1 MSLRGAG
8 VIAAAG
14 VLCDRR
20 RVTLS
25 ANFVQ
30 GSPPRRERY
39 ERRAGLH
46 VLRLSGDDYEMGY
59 QHGQL
64 LRDAMERGP
73 VPYFEAY
80 IEKLLGTSLGPSAG
94 RILAKLLEA
103 TVGRR
108 VAAGFPPH
116 ARRALHGLADGAG
129 LKRGALLGAVTM
141 PESYLWVLKLIMQL
155 ERPAPAPRYA
165 VPLMGCTSA
174 MAWGDATKDGALL
187 HGRNFDYQ
195 GVGAWDREQAVVF
208 HKPSDGQPYVSVAA
222 AGILFGGIT
231 AMNEAGLSLVVHQHM
246 ASKDLRLGG
255 TPIGVTG
262 DQIMR
267 YAKNLDDARRILDE
281 DTPNGCWTYVV
292 GSAREQ
298 AALCYE
304 ITPRGRASFRI
315 DDGSFGYSNI
325 YLDPGLADSELHLYP
340 SHWRNNTARFHR
352 VRARL
357 ADARGSIDENE
368 IASILG
374 DRTDPHCRLRHAISM
389 PMTVA
394 SVVFRPGDGLVYVAS
409 GRAPTSNREFVAFD
423 LSREDVRE
431 DLPALVGG
439 VPDDAAAC
447 DAFEAYLDA
456 YQAYFNSSDTASAR
470 RYVARACELAP
481 AEALYHFMNGLLAL
495 VDHDPAAAER
505 SFDRAVEL
513 GHPDA
518 ERLAAFHLWRGR
530 SRDVQGRR
538 SSAIADYRLVE
549 RADHAVER
557 AALKGLRRPWRPR
570 RFGIEFALADV
581 PAP

>member
-1 MSLRGAG
+1 M
-8 VIAAAG
+8 
-14 VLCDRR
+14 
-20 RVTLS
+20 TLS
-25 ANFVQ
+25 ASV
-30 GSPPRRERY
+30 SATSAPRRERY
-39 ERRAGLH
+39 EQRAGLH

-64 LRDAMERGP
+64 LREAMARGP
-73 VPYFEAY
+73 VPYFEEY
-80 IEKLLGTSLGPSAG
+80 IEKLIGTSLGPSAG
-94 RILAKLLEA
+94 RIAAKLLAA

-108 VAAGFPPH
+108 VARGFPPH

-129 LKRGALLGAVTM
+129 LGRRALMGAVTM

-155 ERPAPAPRYA
+155 ERPAPAPRHA

-174 MAWGDATKDGALL
+174 MAWGEATRDGALL

-208 HKPSDGQPYVSVAA
+208 HRPSDGQPYVSVAA

-246 ASKDLRLGG
+246 ASTDLRLGG

-262 DQIMR
+262 DQVMR
-267 YAKNLDDARRILDE
+267 YAKNLDDAQRILDE
-281 DTPNGCWTYVV
+281 DTPNGCWTYVI

-304 ITPRGRASFRI
+304 ITPRGRAAFRI

-325 YLDPGLADSELHLYP
+325 YLDPRLAESELNLYP

-352 VRARL
+352 VRGRL
-357 ADARGSIDENE
+357 ADARGRIDENE

-374 DRTDPHCRLRHAISM
+374 DRSDPRCRLRHAIAM

-394 SVVFRPGDGLVYVAS
+394 SVVFRPGDALVYVAP

-423 LSREDVRE
+423 LAREDLRE
-431 DLPALVGG
+431 DLPALRGG
-439 VPDDAAAC
+439 IPDDADAR
-447 DAFEAYLDA
+447 DAFDA
-456 YQAYFNSSDTASAR
+456 YRDAYEAYFNSSDTASAR
-470 RYVARACELAP
+470 RHIARACTLAP
-481 AEALYHFMNGLLAL
+481 GEALYHFMNGLLAL
-495 VDHDPAAAER
+495 VDRAPSAAEHA
-505 SFDRAVEL
+505 FDRALEL

-518 ERLAAFHLWRGR
+518 ERLAAFHLWRAR

-538 SSAIADYRLVE
+538 AQALSDYRMVE

-557 AALKGLRRPWRPR
+557 AAQRGLRRAWRPR

-581 PAP
+581 PTP

>member
-1 MSLRGAG
+1 M
-8 VIAAAG
+8 
-14 VLCDRR
+14 
-20 RVTLS
+20 TLS
-25 ANFVQ
+25 STVTGTSA
-30 GSPPRRERY
+30 PRRERY
-39 ERRAGLH
+39 EKRAGLH

-64 LRDAMERGP
+64 LREAVARGP

-80 IEKLLGTSLGPSAG
+80 IEKLIGTSLGPSAG
-94 RILAKLLEA
+94 RIAAKLLER

-108 VAAGFPPH
+108 VARGFPPH
-116 ARRALHGLADGAG
+116 AIRALHGLADGAG
-129 LKRGALLGAVTM
+129 LDRGALLGAVTM
-141 PESYLWVLKLIMQL
+141 PESYLWVLKLMMKL
-155 ERPAPAPRYA
+155 ERPAAAPRYA

-174 MAWGDATKDGALL
+174 LAWGKASRDGALL

-208 HKPSDGQPYVSVAA
+208 HRPGDGQPYVSVAA

-246 ASKDLRLGG
+246 ASTDLRLGG
-255 TPIGVTG
+255 TPIGIAG
-262 DQIMR
+262 DEVMR
-267 YAKNLDDARRILDE
+267 HAKNLDDARRILDA
-281 DTPNGCWTYVV
+281 DTPNGCWTYVI

-304 ITPRGRASFRI
+304 VTPRGRAVFRI

-325 YLDPGLADSELHLYP
+325 YLDPDLADRELHLYP
-340 SHWRNNTARFHR
+340 SHWRNNTGRFHR
-352 VRARL
+352 VRGRL
-357 ADARGSIDENE
+357 ADARGRIDENE

-374 DRTDPHCRLRHAISM
+374 DRSDARCRLRHAIAM

-394 SVVFRPGDGLVYVAS
+394 SVVFRPGDGLVYVAT

-423 LSREDVRE
+423 LAREDIRE
-431 DLPALVGG
+431 DLPALDGG
-439 VPDDAAAC
+439 VPTDAEAR
-447 DAFEAYLDA
+447 DAFDA
-456 YQAYFNSSDTASAR
+456 YRDAYEAYFNDSDTALAR
-470 RYVARACELAP
+470 RQIARACELAP
-481 AEALYHFMNGLLAL
+481 GEALYHFMAGLLAL
-495 VDHDPAAAER
+495 VDRDPATAEAA
-505 SFDRAVEL
+505 FDRALQL

-530 SRDVQGRR
+530 SRDAQGQRVG
-538 SSAIADYRLVE
+538 ALADYRQVE

-557 AALKGLRRPWRPR
+557 AARRGLRRPWKHR

-581 PAP
+581 PSP

>member
-8 VIAAAG
+8 VIAAAPASWHRN
-14 VLCDRR
+14 C
-20 RVTLS
+20 VTLQATGPS
-25 ANFVQ
+25 
-30 GSPPRRERY
+30 GRREPY
-39 ERRAGLH
+39 ERRHGLH

-59 QHGQL
+59 QHGRL
-64 LRDAMERGP
+64 LRDAVARGP

-80 IEKLLGTSLGPSAG
+80 IEKLLGASLGPGAG
-94 RILAKLLEA
+94 RLFAKLLKA

-129 LKRGALLGAVTM
+129 LGRSALLGAVTM
-141 PESYLWVLKLIMQL
+141 PESYLWVLKLMMQI

-174 MAWGDATKDGALL
+174 MAWGEATKDGALL

-208 HKPSDGQPYVSVAA
+208 HRPSDGQPYVSVAA

-231 AMNEAGLSLVVHQHM
+231 AMNESGLSLVVHQHM
-246 ASKDLRLGG
+246 ASTDLRLGG

-262 DQIMR
+262 DQVMR
-267 YAKNLDDARRILDE
+267 HARRLDDARRILDE
-281 DTPNGCWTYVV
+281 DKPNGCWTYVI

-304 ITPRGRASFRI
+304 ITPRGRACFRI
-315 DDGSFGYSNI
+315 EDGSFGYSNI
-325 YLDPGLADSELHLYP
+325 YLDPALADSELHLYP
-340 SHWRNNTARFHR
+340 SHWRNNAGRFHR
-352 VRARL
+352 VRDRL
-357 ADARGSIDENE
+357 ADARGNIDENE

-374 DRTDPHCRLRHAISM
+374 DRSDPRCRLRHAISM

-394 SVVFRPGDGLVYVAS
+394 SVVFRPSDGLVYVAT
-409 GRAPTSNREFVAFD
+409 GRTPTSNRKFVPFD
-423 LSREDVRE
+423 LAREDVRD
-431 DLPALVGG
+431 DLPALDGG
-439 VPDDAAAC
+439 VPSDADAR
-447 DAFEAYLDA
+447 DAFDA
-456 YQAYFNSSDTASAR
+456 YRDAYEAYFNASDTASAR
-470 RYVARACELAP
+470 RHIARACALAP
-481 AEALYHFMNGLLAL
+481 AEALYHFMQGLLAL
-495 VDHDPAAAER
+495 VDRDPAAAEMA
-505 SFDRAVEL
+505 FDRALEL

-518 ERLAAFHLWRGR
+518 ERFAAFHLWRGR

-538 SSAIADYRLVE
+538 EAALSDYRMVE

-570 RFGIEFALADV
+570 RFGIEFAMADV